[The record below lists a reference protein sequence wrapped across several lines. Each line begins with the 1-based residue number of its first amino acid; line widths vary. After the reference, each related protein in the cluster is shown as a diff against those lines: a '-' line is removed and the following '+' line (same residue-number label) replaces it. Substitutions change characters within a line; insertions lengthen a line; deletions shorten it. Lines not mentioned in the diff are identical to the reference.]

1 MSLVRDMKTL
11 FRLTLVPI
19 RGGTH
24 EQRLESFYG
33 SQAADYDRF
42 RERLLHGRQQ
52 LYDRL
57 PTPDGGVWVELGG
70 GTGSNIERLG
80 ERRARLKQVHI
91 VDLSASLLDVAR
103 DRVVSKKWENVAVHH
118 ADATTFALPERADV
132 VTFSYSLTMI
142 PDWYLALENAK
153 RLLKP
158 GGLLGVVDFYVSRK
172 HPADGLRRHGW
183 WTRTFWP
190 TWFAN
195 DNVFPNADHV
205 PYLHQRF
212 TSVHFEEQ
220 QARIRCF
227 PLISTPYYLFIGRRG
242 GAAD

>member
-1 MSLVRDMKTL
+1 MSMPLVRDLKTL
-11 FRLTLVPI
+11 FHLTLVPI
-19 RGGTH
+19 RGATH

-33 SQAADYDRF
+33 SQAADYDHF
-42 RERLLHGRQQ
+42 RDRLLHGRQQ

-70 GTGSNIERLG
+70 GTGANLEYLG
-80 ERRARLKQVHI
+80 ERRARLKQIHI
-91 VDLSASLLDVAR
+91 VDLSSSLLDVAR
-103 DRVVSKKWENVAVHH
+103 ERVAAKKWENVAIHH
-118 ADATTFALPERADV
+118 ADATTFALPEPADV

-172 HPADGLRRHGW
+172 HPANGLRRHGW
-183 WTRTFWP
+183 WTRMFWP

-195 DNVFPNADHV
+195 DNVFPTADHV
-205 PYLHQRF
+205 PYLHQHF
-212 TSVHFEEQ
+212 TPVHFEEQ
-220 QARIRCF
+220 KARIRFF
-227 PLISTPYYLFIGRRG
+227 PLLTTPYYLFIGG
-242 GAAD
+242 